1 MILDSEAGVSEEAVG
16 LWRWIMG
23 RSGSS
28 WLISAKPERGEIFG
42 MMRIVDLCPPSGA
55 DLCT

>member
-1 MILDSEAGVSEEAVG
+1 
-16 LWRWIMG
+16 MG

-55 DLCT
+55 DFVYLRADRVQV